1 DVGSAFLGYSF
12 AVLPVIAAPSDPR
25 FIFAGVLLVWPFIF
39 DTAFTF
45 LRRLFKR
52 ENVFSAHRSHLY
64 QRLVIAG
71 CSHQMVTLL
80 YAALSLAG
88 VAIPILSLFS
98 IRGLGKEIYS
108 KKKNVVFLILN
119 IIIIILVVLFYF
131 AIAGLSGSGVLKNEV
146 AGAVERLFG

>member
-1 DVGSAFLGYSF
+1 MKKVVFIVVAIIAILAVVICTFIYLPLFSKTLGENGLEWNVSG
-12 AVLPVIAAPSDPR
+12 
-25 FIFAGVLLVWPFIF
+25 IFYTI
-39 DTAFTF
+39 
-45 LRRLFKR
+45 
-52 ENVFSAHRSHLY
+52 
-64 QRLVIAG
+64 I
-71 CSHQMVTLL
+71 
-80 YAALSLAG
+80 LSLAG